1 MNFTKAKLN
10 GKGHVVIEKLG
21 KKISFINT
29 YFIGENDFLKNFRH
43 FSETKIFP
51 DEAFFPTKGFTEET
65 IFCKEHEIRVKKAF
79 YILDLGFLALSFP
92 S

>member
-21 KKISFINT
+21 KNPFINT
-29 YFIGENDFLKNFRH
+29 YLIKENDFLKNFRH

-51 DEAFFPTKGFTEET
+51 DEAFFSTKGFTEET
-65 IFCKEHEIRVKKAF
+65 IFCKEHEICVKKAF
-79 YILDLGFLALSFP
+79 YILNLRFFTLSLP